1 MAVIRSSGHSY
12 IGRSTHDGSI
22 VINLANMKGKKF
34 NLNSIRNQAGEVTLE
49 SGNTWIDVYEEV
61 RKKKKKKKER
71 DRDRQGHTETETERV
86 KDRQLRQTDIDK
98 DRYRHRQTD

>member
-71 DRDRQGHTETETERV
+71 DRDRQTETETDRDTQRQRERETERV
-86 KDRQLRQTDIDK
+86 KDRQLR
-98 DRYRHRQTD
+98 

>member
-61 RKKKKKKKER
+61 RKKKKKKKET
-71 DRDRQGHTETETERV
+71 DRDRQTETETDRDTQRQRERQRES
-86 KDRQLRQTDIDK
+86 KTDS
-98 DRYRHRQTD
+98 

>member
-71 DRDRQGHTETETERV
+71 DRDRQTETETDRDTQRQRERQRES
-86 KDRQLRQTDIDK
+86 KTDS
-98 DRYRHRQTD
+98 

>member
-22 VINLANMKGKKF
+22 VINLAKMKGKKF

-49 SGNTWIDVYEEV
+49 SGNTWIDVYEAV

-71 DRDRQGHTETETERV
+71 ETDRQTNRDRDRQ
-86 KDRQLRQTDIDK
+86 TDS
-98 DRYRHRQTD
+98 